1 MKAVNHPLCSSA
13 APRCA
18 PAARRDAGPRAEEG
32 APALRCAALLS
43 AGFAGPGC
51 RWSQPA
57 NLRQPLAPG
66 VALRGRPHL
75 GGSPGAPGRR
85 RSVLREL
92 WGHPGPRRKPPTPLT
107 RVADTRHKSPLE
119 DKSWG
124 RTLGRRDHAELILA
138 SSRVSVRLGFTH
150 SPRLCML
157 SPNCHPSP
165 PLTPPKEKKSSHRG
179 KLFQALKWEHDNN
192 NVCQA

>member
-1 MKAVNHPLCSSA
+1 MKAVNHPLCSLA

-51 RWSQPA
+51 GWSQPA
-57 NLRQPLAPG
+57 NLRQPLAPR

-75 GGSPGAPGRR
+75 SGSPGAPGRR

-92 WGHPGPRRKPPTPLT
+92 WGHPGPRRKPPPPLT
-107 RVADTRHKSPLE
+107 RVADTRLMSPLE
-119 DKSWG
+119 DKK
-124 RTLGRRDHAELILA
+124 LGTSTWKAGPRGTNSSFA
-138 SSRVSVRLGFTH
+138 SCVCEVGVH
-150 SPRLCML
+150 SLPEALHVVAQL
-157 SPNCHPSP
+157 P
-165 PLTPPKEKKSSHRG
+165 PLLTPYPAEGKE
-179 KLFQALKWEHDNN
+179 E
-192 NVCQA
+192 